1 MAIAPYDPSA
11 GGPSQAAVVD
21 TTAYQNNITDAANR
35 TDLMTQQGRLTNQFQ
50 DVQRPQLLSSLG
62 ATGQLQGS
70 AGAQAVTQQKL
81 GYENQMSDLQTA
93 FDRAHMDLKRQ
104 EAFASIGLIL

>member
-1 MAIAPYDPSA
+1 MAVAPYDPSA
-11 GGPSQAAVVD
+11 GGPSQAAVID
-21 TTAYQNNITDAANR
+21 TTAYTNNLTDQANN
-35 TDLMTQQGRLTNQFQ
+35 TDKMTQQGRLTNQYQ
-50 DVQRPQLLSSLG
+50 DVSKPQLLSSLG
-62 ATGQLQGS
+62 ATGQLQSS
-70 AGAQAVTQQKL
+70 AGSQAVTQQHI